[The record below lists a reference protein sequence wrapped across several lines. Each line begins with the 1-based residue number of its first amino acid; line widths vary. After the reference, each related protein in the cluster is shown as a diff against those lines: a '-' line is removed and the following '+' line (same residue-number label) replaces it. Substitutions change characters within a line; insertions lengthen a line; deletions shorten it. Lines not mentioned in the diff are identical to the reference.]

1 MTSPQF
7 GQEFIVEDDAIS
19 SGGSIPGSI
28 AQRNAKGKRQP
39 CGNLR
44 SRPLWPKSRI
54 LNENPTEF
62 SFEVA
67 AATGERLDVFLA
79 ARMDGYSRS
88 RLQSLIRDGHVLL
101 NDRSPKAKA
110 ALAAGDT
117 VRVHIPETVPSEAQ
131 AQDIPLTVLY
141 EDDDLLVLDK
151 PHGMVVH
158 PAAGNPDGTL
168 VNALLHHCGALSTI
182 GGVNRPGIVH
192 RLDKDTSGC
201 IVVARNDATHQAL
214 SAQFSDR
221 ETSKIYLAVVERR
234 PAQDQGRLETHI
246 GRHPRDRQR
255 MAVVVPPAGKLA
267 ITEYRVLVPRADA
280 SLVECRIFT
289 GRTHQIR
296 VHLREIGHPI
306 LGDPIYA
313 HPSRQPVPVPR
324 LMLHARQLGFRHP
337 TTGREMVF
345 QADIPPEFESWAR
358 SLD

>member
-1 MTSPQF
+1 
-7 GQEFIVEDDAIS
+7 V
-19 SGGSIPGSI
+19 
-28 AQRNAKGKRQP
+28 
-39 CGNLR
+39 
-44 SRPLWPKSRI
+44 
-54 LNENPTEF
+54 NENPPAFTF
-62 SFEVA
+62 SA
-67 AATGERLDVFLA
+67 PGGTGERLDVFLA

-88 RLQSLIRDGHVLL
+88 RLQALIRDGHVTL
-101 NDRSPKAKA
+101 NGRPAKAKA
-110 ALAAGDT
+110 SLAAGDT
-117 VRVHIPETVPSEAQ
+117 IRVVIPEAVPSEAV
-131 AQDIPLTVLY
+131 AQDIPLAILY

-158 PAAGNPDGTL
+158 PAAGNPDRTL

-201 IVVARNDATHQAL
+201 MVVARNDVTHRAL

-234 PAQDQGRLETHI
+234 PAQDQGRLESQL

-255 MAVVVPPAGKLA
+255 MAVVLPPAGRLA

-280 SLVECRIFT
+280 SLVECRILT

-313 HPSRQPVPVPR
+313 HPARQSVPVPR

-337 TTGREMVF
+337 GSGKEMLF
-345 QADIPPEFESWAR
+345 QADIPPEFENWTR
-358 SLD
+358 EITNC